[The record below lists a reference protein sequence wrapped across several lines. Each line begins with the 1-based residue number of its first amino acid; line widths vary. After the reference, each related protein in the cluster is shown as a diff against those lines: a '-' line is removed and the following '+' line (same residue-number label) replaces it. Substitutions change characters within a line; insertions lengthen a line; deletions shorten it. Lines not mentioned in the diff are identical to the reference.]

1 MTHSLIRTRLDD
13 HALTQGSA
21 IQWGPTSSIR
31 ATALA
36 QQFDMDDPCMPG
48 GDCMLFVACWAY
60 CIMSGIQPDLHTV
73 RQEHMLNIR
82 SQILLSVLDADKKA
96 RALHGTAPADHVD
109 WMPLP
114 TQPTEP
120 ASVGPVQH
128 PGPAPSRPLGPQP
141 GSTGWRQ
148 DPPTKRQTL
157 LPSWQTPT
165 DRNPQPASFQCK
177 RPCPHDPDPPSSK
190 GPRIVN
196 KKSLKRKGVRID
208 LTTGD
213 VGTDEQPPK
222 LYYNKSNK
230 DQDEIQGN
238 HPYG

>member
-1 MTHSLIRTRLDD
+1 
-13 HALTQGSA
+13 
-21 IQWGPTSSIR
+21 
-31 ATALA
+31 
-36 QQFDMDDPCMPG
+36 
-48 GDCMLFVACWAY
+48 
-60 CIMSGIQPDLHTV
+60 
-73 RQEHMLNIR
+73 MLNVR
-82 SQILLSVLDADKKA
+82 SQLLLSVLDADRKA
-96 RALHGTAPADHVD
+96 RALHNTAPPDHVD
-109 WMPLP
+109 RMPFP

-120 ASVGPVQH
+120 TYVGPVQH

-148 DPPTKRQTL
+148 DPPAKRQTL

-190 GPRIVN
+190 GPRAVK
-196 KKSLKRKGVRID
+196 KKSLKRKDCARID
-208 LTTGD
+208 LTTCD
-213 VGTDEQPPK
+213 VDTDGTPPK
-222 LYYNKSNK
+222 QPYNKSNK